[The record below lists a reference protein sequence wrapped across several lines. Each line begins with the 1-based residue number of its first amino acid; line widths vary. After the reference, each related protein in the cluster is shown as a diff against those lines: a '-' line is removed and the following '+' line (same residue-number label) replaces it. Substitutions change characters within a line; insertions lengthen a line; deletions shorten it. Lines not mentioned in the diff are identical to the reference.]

1 MDGSVRSREMAAP
14 QAREVDTDVLVIGGG
29 IAGCFAAVKA
39 KESGLRVLLVEK
51 GGIGNSGCT
60 PWVTGMAVF
69 NEAWGDRRQEWMEYC
84 LRNGEY
90 LVNRTWLEILI
101 DDSRARHEEL
111 ASWGLDFGDTSGG
124 RPQRLVF
131 PGSDTGYL
139 LVYQGEE
146 SLHEV
151 LRRKLRQS
159 GVKTMERTMITDL
172 LGQDGRVVGA
182 LGLPFEEREVTVI
195 KAKATVMCA
204 GAASFKPSGFPAE
217 SLTADGDAMAYRV
230 GAEITG
236 KEFVDVHWTYIDDP
250 AWGVFRRDEFMYSPR
265 PAKRLPSTGIEVP
278 GPRGAACAEPGEFN
292 TAGLAHHK
300 AEGIWPRDGS
310 GASTIAGLF
319 AAGDALGSMQCGA
332 DYRSLIGLSFTG
344 SAVQGARA
352 GEAAA
357 RFATQAAAALV
368 AEEEILRLREA
379 LFAPAK
385 RDVGFDPAWAT
396 QVLQNAITP
405 YFVLYVKEEKRLEAA
420 LTTIEFLR
428 DHVVPRLTAKDPHEL
443 RLARE
448 TANMVLNA
456 EMKLRASL
464 FRTES
469 RGTHFRE
476 DHPARDD
483 DQWLAW
489 VKLREVNGEME
500 FSREPVPD
508 DWKPDLT
515 VPYEERYP
523 LRYPGEL
530 EYLRDS
536 HVLDP
541 RLF

>member
-1 MDGSVRSREMAAP
+1 MEAP
-14 QAREVDTDVLVIGGG
+14 RAREVNADVLVIGGG

-39 KESGLRVLLVEK
+39 RASGLEVLLVEK
-51 GGIGNSGCT
+51 GGIGRSGCT

-69 NEAWGDRRQEWMEYC
+69 SEEWGDERREWMEYC

-101 DDSRARHEEL
+101 DGSRARHEEL
-111 ASWGLDFGDTSGG
+111 ASWGMDFGDTSDG
-124 RPQRLVF
+124 RPRRLAF

-146 SLHEV
+146 NPQDV
-151 LRRKLRQS
+151 LRKKLAQC
-159 GVKTMERTMITDL
+159 GVRTIERTMITDL
-172 LGQDGRVVGA
+172 LVQDGRVVGA
-182 LGLPFEEREVTVI
+182 LGLPFGEREVI
-195 KAKATVMCA
+195 AIEARATVLCA

-217 SLTADGDAMAYRV
+217 SLTADGDTMAYRV

-236 KEFVDVHWTYIDDP
+236 KEFVDVHWTYIDEP
-250 AWGVFRRDEFMYSPR
+250 AWGEFRRDEFMDSPHHAR
-265 PAKRLPSTGIEVP
+265 RFTPEGIEAP
-278 GPRGAACAEPGEFN
+278 GPQGAAGAGRGESV

-300 AEGIWPRDGS
+300 AEGIWPGDDS
-310 GASTIAGLF
+310 GASTVAGLF

-332 DYRSLIGLSFTG
+332 DYRSLIGLSFAG

-357 RFATQAAAALV
+357 RFAAQAAPARV
-368 AEEEILRLREA
+368 TGEQVSRLTEA
-379 LFAPAK
+379 LLAPAE
-385 RDVGFDPAWAT
+385 RNIGFAPAWAT
-396 QVLQNAITP
+396 QVLQNAVTP
-405 YFVLYVKEEKRLEAA
+405 YFVLYVKEKKRLEAA
-420 LTTIEFLR
+420 LTTVEFLR

-448 TANMVLNA
+448 TENMVLNA
-456 EMKLRASL
+456 EMKLKASL

-476 DHPARDD
+476 DYPARDD
-483 DQWLAW
+483 DRWLAW
-489 VKLREVNGEME
+489 VKLKEVDGEMKLD
-500 FSREPVPD
+500 REPLPD

-536 HVLDP
+536 DILDP